1 MQILADRVRCLVE
14 GQGVVVSGPQGS
26 INLCDAV
33 RLCCSQDKK
42 PKLSMGESMK
52 FLFNSRYVR
61 DLATLVVAYGVSINL
76 VEVTWKGKI
85 KAQVSDT
92 RANLCWSFQPT
103 RFMVATGPGIQ

>member
-1 MQILADRVRCLVE
+1 MRMLVAR
-14 GQGVVVSGPQGS
+14 GS
-26 INLCDAV
+26 LVNASLF
-33 RLCCSQDKK
+33 LLSFQDKK